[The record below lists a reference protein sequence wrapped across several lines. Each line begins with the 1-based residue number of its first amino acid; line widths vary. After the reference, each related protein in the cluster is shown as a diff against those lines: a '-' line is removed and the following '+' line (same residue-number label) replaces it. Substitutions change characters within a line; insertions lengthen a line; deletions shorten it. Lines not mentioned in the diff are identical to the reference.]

1 MLTFLAIIVQC
12 QLFLNVEGNTYFL
25 FFFSIPF
32 FLKKKKK
39 YCQDLFFL
47 ATTNTELLNVFE
59 NKVTF
64 KENFITFCF

>member
-1 MLTFLAIIVQC
+1 MLIFW
-12 QLFLNVEGNTYFL
+12 
-25 FFFSIPF
+25 FFSIPF
-32 FLKKKKK
+32 LFVEGKKKT
-39 YCQDLFFL
+39 LSGFVFL